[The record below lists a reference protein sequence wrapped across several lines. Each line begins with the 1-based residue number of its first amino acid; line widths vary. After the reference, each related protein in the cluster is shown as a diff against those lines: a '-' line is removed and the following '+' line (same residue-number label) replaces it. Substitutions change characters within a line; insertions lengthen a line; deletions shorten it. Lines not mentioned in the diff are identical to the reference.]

1 MAKKPALRLGLIGP
15 GFIGKNHTFGTAVVA
30 RVFDLPYEIATGRKM
45 QHDFEIHGT
54 KGALIFSHERFNE
67 LHFYSSADTAGR
79 TGFRKIE
86 AGPDQSPHGRFCVAP
101 AISVGST
108 TSKRSRSR
116 AISTPSPVSA
126 RNPSI
131 SGWVFAFR
139 PSLRRSKNRGRQ
151 RAGWMSKWLTSCRD
165 AGMHLGQPA
174 GHKNCGVTRRGS
186 ARCELAGENFHNSWL
201 TR

>member
-1 MAKKPALRLGLIGP
+1 MAKKPALRLGLIGS
-15 GFIGKNHTFGTAVVA
+15 GFIGKASRSSRASSTCRMRSPLAERCSMTLRF
-30 RVFDLPYEIATGRKM
+30 M
-45 QHDFEIHGT
+45 GT
-54 KGALIFSHERFNE
+54 KGALIFSYERFNE

-101 AISVGST
+101 GHQLGST

-116 AISTPSPVSA
+116 AISTPSQVSA

>member
-1 MAKKPALRLGLIGP
+1 MAKKPALRLGLIGS

-101 AISVGST
+101 GHQLGFNDLKAVEIAGYLDAIAG
-108 TSKRSRSR
+108 KRSEPFNFRMGLRVQTLVETIQKSWQ
-116 AISTPSPVSA
+116 AA
-126 RNPSI
+126 R
-131 SGWVFAFR
+131 
-139 PSLRRSKNRGRQ
+139 
-151 RAGWMSKWLTSCRD
+151 WLDVKMADKLS
-165 AGMHLGQPA
+165 
-174 GHKNCGVTRRGS
+174 RRGDAS
-186 ARCELAGENFHNSWL
+186 RPACRAQKLRSHEARKRALRIGRGKFS
-201 TR
+201 

>member
-1 MAKKPALRLGLIGP
+1 MRSPLAERCSMTLR
-15 GFIGKNHTFGTAVVA
+15 F
-30 RVFDLPYEIATGRKM
+30 M
-45 QHDFEIHGT
+45 GT
-54 KGALIFSHERFNE
+54 KGALIFSYERFNE

-101 AISVGST
+101 GHQLGST

-116 AISTPSPVSA
+116 AISTPSQVSA

-151 RAGWMSKWLTSCRD
+151 RAGWMSKMADKLS
-165 AGMHLGQPA
+165 
-174 GHKNCGVTRRGS
+174 RRGDAS
-186 ARCELAGENFHNSWL
+186 RPACRAQKLRSHEARKRALRIGRGKFS
-201 TR
+201 